1 MQNQWAWLKSQAGE
15 RSSLVADLL
24 DKLRQFNQQHG
35 DLRAFVTSG
44 QELLATEHPVGDS
57 AARIEEQMETCQ
69 VCTNVHGVHVYS
81 YSLFV
86 EVTLQALFIYPPT
99 VLLYELTFSCFFIS
113 GFPCQDHS

>member
-44 QELLATEHPVGDS
+44 QELLATEHPVGNS

-69 VCTNVHGVHVYS
+69 VCTNVHGVHVY
-81 YSLFV
+81 
-86 EVTLQALFIYPPT
+86 FIQFIRRSH
-99 VLLYELTFSCFFIS
+99 TFHIATYRSVV
-113 GFPCQDHS
+113 